1 MRNLYTSHCLQK
13 FSKYEKQQKYTD
25 WDPEKQD
32 NINNTLQENITLFLI
47 RCHFNRVKMAHV
59 WM

>member
-32 NINNTLQENITLFLI
+32 NINNTLQENITLFLNPLS
-47 RCHFNRVKMAHV
+47 FQ
-59 WM
+59 